1 MTDYALVYPTDGVS
15 LADLSRAALSVVDP
29 ALVTVVSGAGSQALR
44 IPQDAV
50 ARTYRAAGLAPDGSP
65 QETSTERASG
75 PDEES
80 PGPDASQPVDPE
92 PGRPAGRAA
101 GRPAAKKTAAKKT
114 TARTT
119 RSSKEGDDQ

>member
-1 MTDYALVYPTDGVS
+1 MTDYALVYPTDRVT
-15 LADLSRAALSVVDP
+15 LADLSRAALTLVDP

-75 PDEES
+75 PEEES
-80 PGPDASQPVDPE
+80 PGPDASQPTAA

-101 GRPAAKKTAAKKT
+101 GRPAVKKTAAKKT